1 MLPSTRGFRVG
12 RIAGVEVRVDWSLL
26 IVFWLIVVNLGG
38 GLFPAHHP
46 DWSRSLSWAMGA
58 IAAVLFF
65 ASILAHELSHALVG
79 RANGVP
85 VAGITLFIFGGVA
98 HMRGEPGSPRAELLM
113 TVVGPLT
120 SLIIGAVALWWGAHL
135 AAAAIVDANDPLRAF
150 QDVSPFATV
159 LLWLGPIN
167 IMLGIFNLIPAFPL
181 DGGRVLRA
189 ALWAATRNL
198 TKATRWAAG
207 IGEGF
212 GLLLI
217 LAGISMLL
225 GVGVPWLGR
234 GLVGGLWT
242 AFIGWFLY
250 RAAAAS
256 YSRVVITDLLDD
268 VPVSRLMRHDPV
280 VVYPELSLAT
290 LVDEYLMAGADRAF
304 PVVDGDRLVGIVT
317 SEDVRNVRREDWTTM
332 RVRQVMTRSS
342 RLAVATLDEP
352 AAAAL
357 AKLAERDVEQLPVV
371 GADETLLGVI
381 RRRDILRWL
390 ELQPRAGGARLR
402 ERHA

>member
-1 MLPSTRGFRVG
+1 MMSATRGFRVG

-26 IVFWLIVVNLGG
+26 IVFWLIVMSLGG

-46 DWSRSLSWAMGA
+46 EWSTRFSWAMGA
-58 IAAVLFF
+58 IAALMFF
-65 ASILAHELSHALVG
+65 LSVLAHELSHAVVG

-85 VAGITLFIFGGVA
+85 VAGITLFIFGGMA
-98 HMRGEPGSPRAELLM
+98 HMRGEPRSPRAELLM

-120 SLIIGAVALWWGAHL
+120 SLLIGAVALWWGTHL
-135 AAAAIVDANDPLRAF
+135 ARSAIIDAADPLRAF
-150 QDVSPFATV
+150 QEVGPFATI

-167 IMLGIFNLIPAFPL
+167 IMLGVFNLIPAFPL

-189 ALWAATRNL
+189 ALWAATHDL

-207 IGEGF
+207 IGQGF

-217 LAGISMLL
+217 FAGISMIL
-225 GVGVPWLGR
+225 GVRVPWLGR
-234 GLVGGLWT
+234 GLVPGLWS

-256 YSRVVITDLLDD
+256 YSRVLITDLLDD
-268 VPVSRLMRHDPV
+268 VPVSRLMRRDPV
-280 VVYPELSLAT
+280 VVYPELSLVT
-290 LVDEYLMAGADRAF
+290 LVDEYLLAGADRAF
-304 PVVDGDRLVGIVT
+304 PVVDGDRLVGILT
-317 SEDVRNVRREDWTTM
+317 TEDVRNVRREDWPTT
-332 RVRQVMTRSS
+332 RARQVMTPSS
-342 RLAVATLDEP
+342 QLAVATPDET

-357 AKLAERDVEQLPVV
+357 AKLSERDVAQLPVV
-371 GADETLLGVI
+371 GAGETLVGVI
-381 RRRDILRWL
+381 GRRDILRWL
-390 ELQPRAGGARLR
+390 ELQPRGGARLR

>member
-1 MLPSTRGFRVG
+1 MARSTRGIRVG
-12 RIAGVEVRVDWSLL
+12 RIAGVEVRIDWSLL
-26 IVFWLIVVNLGG
+26 IVFWLIVVSLGG

-46 DWSRSLSWAMGA
+46 DWSPTMSWGVGV

-65 ASILAHELSHALVG
+65 LSVLAHELSHALVG

-85 VAGITLFIFGGVA
+85 VAGITLFIFGGMA

-120 SLIIGAVALWWGAHL
+120 SLVIGGAASWWGAHL
-135 AAAAIVDANDPLRAF
+135 AAPAIVDATDPLRAF
-150 QDVSPFATV
+150 QDVSPFATI

-167 IMLGIFNLIPAFPL
+167 IMLGLFNLIPAFPL

-189 ALWAATRNL
+189 VLWAVTHDL

-207 IGEGF
+207 VGQAF

-217 LAGISMLL
+217 FAGISMLF
-225 GVGVPWLGR
+225 GIGVPWLGR
-234 GLVGGLWT
+234 GLVPGLWT

-250 RAAAAS
+250 GAAASS
-256 YSRVVITDLLDD
+256 YSRVMISDLLDE
-268 VPVSRLMRHDPV
+268 VPVGRLMRRDPIA
-280 VVYPELSLAT
+280 VYPELSVTT
-290 LVDEYLMAGADRAF
+290 LVDEYFMAGSDRAF
-304 PVVDGDRLVGIVT
+304 PVVDDDKLVGIVT
-317 SEDVRNVRREDWTTM
+317 MEDVRNVQREHWARGRIRDI
-332 RVRQVMTRSS
+332 MTPAAQ
-342 RLAVATLDEP
+342 LVVATPEETT
-352 AAAAL
+352 AAAL
-357 AKLAERDVEQLPVV
+357 EKLSQRDVEQLPVIDRAGLLV
-371 GADETLLGVI
+371 GII

-390 ELQPRAGGARLR
+390 ELQPRGRATMR